1 MIAKSP
7 QKQQT
12 SDALKAHQILSK
24 FDEKNLMKTLNFFL
38 TYVDFLKKEDD
49 KLIFNKCFMK

>member
-24 FDEKNLMKTLNFFL
+24 FDEKNLMKTKSLIAVFENFS
-38 TYVDFLKKEDD
+38 KIIE
-49 KLIFNKCFMK
+49 KL